1 MPEALS
7 GASLCLEVKTQL
19 KLTEI
24 PGRLPSPINWVSNSH
39 LSTVNVTE
47 RLRMHQNAW
56 RSSWEMSATRHRYQL
71 SMQPPLLISNYQV
84 AILVDDMID
93 SGKTLSLAARTL
105 HDKGA
110 KSVHALIS
118 HGTPTSGL

>member
-1 MPEALS
+1 
-7 GASLCLEVKTQL
+7 
-19 KLTEI
+19 
-24 PGRLPSPINWVSNSH
+24 
-39 LSTVNVTE
+39 
-47 RLRMHQNAW
+47 
-56 RSSWEMSATRHRYQL
+56 
-71 SMQPPLLISNYQV
+71 MQPPLLISNYQV

-118 HGTPTSGL
+118 HGTLTRDL